1 LRATRDFA
9 RVERQGVRA
18 QGRFVAVTI
27 RPGPGRAGFVV
38 SKKVDNKAHERNL
51 VKRRLRAIVRQE
63 KARFVTRAASDGG
76 TVDVVVQ
83 ARPEAK
89 GVAYGPLRDDV
100 LATLERAIAR
110 LVAERASGATRGGGK
125 AKGKQEGPP

>member
-1 LRATRDFA
+1 M
-9 RVERQGVRA
+9 RA